1 MNYALLFDER
11 ALKEYKDLDDSL
23 REQCKKKLEKI
34 LVNPRIEASNL
45 RHPFKDCYKIK
56 LQSSGY
62 RLVYQVNE
70 DAKEVLIIAIGK
82 REKDAAYISAKKRL

>member
-34 LVNPRIEASNL
+34 LVNPRIEASKL

-56 LQSSGY
+56 LQSVIPPFLGAFKSRGH
-62 RLVYQVNE
+62 
-70 DAKEVLIIAIGK
+70 
-82 REKDAAYISAKKRL
+82 AACARRCFGV